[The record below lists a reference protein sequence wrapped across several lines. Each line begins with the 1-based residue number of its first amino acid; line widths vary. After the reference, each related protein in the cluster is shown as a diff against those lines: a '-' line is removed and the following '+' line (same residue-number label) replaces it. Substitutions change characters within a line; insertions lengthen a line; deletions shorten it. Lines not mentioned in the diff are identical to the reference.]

1 MNAVTPK
8 SSPLPTP
15 RHRKGVIE
23 VIIPPN
29 LHDPLNLISCED
41 DAEYEQ
47 QLVSP
52 TKRGRKSRNRKK
64 KRNSSSCG
72 SSKEDG
78 VEGSVPVMNSEGAK
92 IIEEEKTSSLNENI
106 VAATP
111 ITTQEN
117 PARRELH
124 IELPAKDKDKKCRK
138 GIEDSA
144 VGKDSKLE
152 KKRKPDLKDKIV
164 SPVIPQPGGWKRPP
178 QYGHRGGGN
187 VARGGDGP
195 ASDGRFNRFRPGCNW
210 QHKGKQKLQQMPNF
224 KKKNEYFQY
233 GNYLR

>member
-15 RHRKGVIE
+15 RHRKGTIE

-29 LHDPLNLISCED
+29 LHDPLNLINCED

-47 QLVSP
+47 NLVSP

-64 KRNSSSCG
+64 KRNSSSGG

-78 VEGSVPVMNSEGAK
+78 MDGSAPVMNSEGVK
-92 IIEEEKTSSLNENI
+92 IFEEEKASSLNEN
-106 VAATP
+106 VVFAAP
-111 ITTQEN
+111 MSTQEN

-124 IELPAKDKDKKCRK
+124 LELPGKEKDRKSRKGAEDSATAKDGKDKKRK
-138 GIEDSA
+138 A
-144 VGKDSKLE
+144 
-152 KKRKPDLKDKIV
+152 DLKDKIV
-164 SPVIPQPGGWKRPP
+164 SPVIPQPGAWKRPP

-187 VARGGDGP
+187 MARGGDGP
-195 ASDGRFNRFRPGCNW
+195 ASDGRFNRFRPGANW
-210 QHKGKQKLQQMPNF
+210 QHKREQRLQKMPNF

-233 GNYLR
+233 GNYLK